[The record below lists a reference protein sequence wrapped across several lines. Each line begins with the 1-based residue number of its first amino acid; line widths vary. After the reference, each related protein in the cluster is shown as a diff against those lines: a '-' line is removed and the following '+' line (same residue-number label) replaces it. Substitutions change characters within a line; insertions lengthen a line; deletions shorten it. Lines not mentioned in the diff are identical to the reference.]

1 MSEPNKRCL
10 SRRAWK
16 HFKTIFISR
25 MPWRLADS
33 PPPNPPRLETPGL
46 DRDDVKKGTSS
57 YNIFALCGFGPP
69 AIFFPMHVTSLEF
82 HS

>member
-25 MPWRLADS
+25 MLWRLAGS
-33 PPPNPPRLETPGL
+33 PPPRLETPGL
-46 DRDDVKKGTSS
+46 DRDNVKKGTSS
-57 YNIFALCGFGPP
+57 YNIFALCAFGPP
-69 AIFFPMHVTSLEF
+69 AIFSDARNQSGVSQ
-82 HS
+82 